1 MDSINAGTLVEGVFR
16 VDRGGELKAPVTT
29 DEGYLKTEGY
39 TARPGVMIYHE
50 DGKEVRELVPRS
62 TLHDRASLDTLAMKP
77 VTLNH
82 PSAMLTPETVTDYS
96 RGTTGERA
104 DVASDGRVKFSLMVT
119 DEGALNEIAEWKADG
134 KVLGL
139 SPGYRCDVKM
149 TPGTDPEFGRYDRIQ
164 VNRRYNHLAL
174 TPTPRGGDGVH
185 FRMDGVPALD
195 RIDTQ
200 EPEVD
205 LIDLLI
211 KETGLSRE
219 DAQKLLDEG
228 KTLIEK
234 AGKFDALPEP
244 VEVDEDA
251 EKTAR
256 VEARKERRRID
267 AMAAELKLE
276 NSDDLDLPELKRAI
290 LTAAKVD
297 VPKRD
302 NIEDSILV
310 DIAFVT
316 YEALKPEV
324 RKDEDDGGISV
335 RMDASTDEP
344 DDMAAFGAY
353 GNKSNDEN

>member
-1 MDSINAGTLVEGVFR
+1 
-16 VDRGGELKAPVTT
+16 
-29 DEGYLKTEGY
+29 
-39 TARPGVMIYHE
+39 
-50 DGKEVRELVPRS
+50 
-62 TLHDRASLDTLAMKP
+62 
-77 VTLNH
+77 
-82 PSAMLTPETVTDYS
+82 
-96 RGTTGERA
+96 
-104 DVASDGRVKFSLMVT
+104 
-119 DEGALNEIAEWKADG
+119 
-134 KVLGL
+134 
-139 SPGYRCDVKM
+139 
-149 TPGTDPEFGRYDRIQ
+149 
-164 VNRRYNHLAL
+164 
-174 TPTPRGGDGVH
+174 
-185 FRMDGVPALD
+185 MDGVPALD